1 MAPATPSAAADSWT
15 WSMPVPDDYGTTT
28 YVPQAR
34 GYALLL
40 TELIMISVTLL
51 IVGLRLY
58 TRVRILGAMHSDDWW
73 IMLATSVL
81 VGLTVIHGVG
91 VKYGIGKH
99 IYDISTEDSN
109 IALTMGYIGQILY
122 VASLACVKISLL
134 LFLQRIFPSSAMRR
148 TLRGILIFVLCFS
161 VTNIFLFAFQC
172 DTPEYYFQKI
182 KATAKKSGGVCLAP
196 QVVYYPM
203 AAINIVTDFVIW
215 LLPVPMIIKARLTRR
230 EKLGLLWVF
239 IIGGVAVG
247 AAIVRPVYLRDIME
261 DGDPTWNMVNVSV
274 WAMIEISIAIM
285 CTSIPVIKPLVLRV
299 APRLLLSTGERSG
312 RPGAESYPRDG
323 YASNPRRNSFAM
335 RSIKVTHDI
344 HQVEDDVDTEGS
356 LNYGLQQPAVTLGFD
371 EYEKRRISSGP
382 NSSDDALVRPISAE
396 YPLGKKATSSLP

>member
-1 MAPATPSAAADSWT
+1 
-15 WSMPVPDDYGTTT
+15 
-28 YVPQAR
+28 
-34 GYALLL
+34 
-40 TELIMISVTLL
+40 
-51 IVGLRLY
+51 
-58 TRVRILGAMHSDDWW
+58 
-73 IMLATSVL
+73 
-81 VGLTVIHGVG
+81 
-91 VKYGIGKH
+91 
-99 IYDISTEDSN
+99 
-109 IALTMGYIGQILY
+109 
-122 VASLACVKISLL
+122 
-134 LFLQRIFPSSAMRR
+134 
-148 TLRGILIFVLCFS
+148 
-161 VTNIFLFAFQC
+161 
-172 DTPEYYFQKI
+172 
-182 KATAKKSGGVCLAP
+182 
-196 QVVYYPM
+196 
-203 AAINIVTDFVIW
+203 
-215 LLPVPMIIKARLTRR
+215 MIIKARLTRR

-274 WAMIEISIAIM
+274 WAMYVSNLGGIFKLHMLIFHRIEISIAIM